1 MRCPLLARD
10 RWGNVRGEGGDD
22 FHVFVRGAGITNWM
36 YANGGASYTAYRWR
50 TRSALLTST
59 LRSRSVEYKAELT
72 RRFAE
77 HALPLFASGEYTP
90 VLDAKSF
97 ALDDAQAAHEYLE
110 ENSSIGKVT
119 LLVESAEVC
128 EAST

>member
-1 MRCPLLARD
+1 MDLAVD
-10 RWGNVRGEGGDD
+10 VRLDG
-22 FHVFVRGAGITNWM
+22 RR
-36 YANGGASYTAYRWR
+36 GGAVGRADHSGCCCCG
-50 TRSALLTST
+50 SARRCSRR

-77 HALPLFASGEYTP
+77 HALPLFASGDYTP

-119 LLVESAEVC
+119 LLVESTEVC
-128 EAST
+128 EAEWLSAGLSLV

>member
-1 MRCPLLARD
+1 MDAR
-10 RWGNVRGEGGDD
+10 WVVYGL
-22 FHVFVRGAGITNWM
+22 M
-36 YANGGASYTAYRWR
+36 GGAAVPSDAPILGLLLRKR
-50 TRSALLTST
+50 AALLTST

-128 EAST
+128 EASG